1 MYILVHQKLPG
12 VKLATGH
19 FLIEFYIGPFQL
31 QSMYST
37 LLFNSC
43 LAIKNEP
50 GKVYIF
56 IKNCHFWSNL
66 ILAFFNY
73 RKYTSLSN
81 SYFGYKKWT
90 REKIS
95 KLPLTIASPIYRWS
109 SSSSLQTLDTKIGKF
124 WSLPPFMLI
133 PKFPSEVLRSFIVRS
148 CEKKNKNS
156 LMKYVI

>member
-12 VKLATGH
+12 VKLAPGH

-56 IKNCHFWSNL
+56 VKNWLFSITESTHLFLIHILAIKNEPGKIL
-66 ILAFFNY
+66 INY
-73 RKYTSLSN
+73 L
-81 SYFGYKKWT
+81 
-90 REKIS
+90 
-95 KLPLTIASPIYRWS
+95 
-109 SSSSLQTLDTKIGKF
+109 
-124 WSLPPFMLI
+124 
-133 PKFPSEVLRSFIVRS
+133 
-148 CEKKNKNS
+148 
-156 LMKYVI
+156 